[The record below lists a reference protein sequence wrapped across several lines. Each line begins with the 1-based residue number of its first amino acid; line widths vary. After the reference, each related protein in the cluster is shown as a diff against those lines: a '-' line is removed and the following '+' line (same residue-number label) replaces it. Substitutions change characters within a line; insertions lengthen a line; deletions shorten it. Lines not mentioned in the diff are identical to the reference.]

1 MCDLAINDRWDQK
14 HAKFRRLL
22 GLMEPESGLKKLKP
36 VRMPRSDGRHLAR
49 GNSTKSTAV
58 GRLGVLAV
66 GLGIG
71 AAAAATA
78 PIAAAQ
84 PGVPFDPVPV
94 VPDLALPAPATPMD
108 VAISIDGLTL
118 LQEGTATADSGT
130 GDIAIAFGSHSEAY
144 AGVGSAGSGFFDSAF
159 ATGSGS
165 EAFAGDGNF
174 DSASA
179 NGLDSAASA
188 GGTATDVSSFDSSS
202 VFGAASTAL
211 SGAEPGFAGASGGD
225 IATAYDPFGTT
236 GDTAIAANGLSDL
249 ASVTGDNSEAFAGI
263 AGSFDFGAVFGN
275 DLISGGAT
283 GGNFLI
289 DILPAL

>member
-1 MCDLAINDRWDQK
+1 
-14 HAKFRRLL
+14 
-22 GLMEPESGLKKLKP
+22 
-36 VRMPRSDGRHLAR
+36 MPRSDGRHSAT
-49 GNSTKSTAV
+49 GNSTKSKAV
-58 GRLGVLAV
+58 GRFCVLAV

-71 AAAAATA
+71 AAAAPPT
-78 PIAAAQ
+78 AAAQ
-84 PGVPFDPVPV
+84 PGVPVDPVPV

-108 VAISIDGLTL
+108 VAISVDGFTL

-144 AGVGSAGSGFFDSAF
+144 AGAGSAGSGFFDSAF

-179 NGLDSAASA
+179 NGLGSAASA

-202 VFGAASTAL
+202 VVGAASTAL
-211 SGAEPGFAGASGGD
+211 SGAEPGFSGASGSD
-225 IATAYDPFGTT
+225 IATVYDPFGTT

-249 ASVTGDNSEAFAGI
+249 ASVTGDNSEAFAGL
-263 AGSFDFGAVFGN
+263 AGSFDVGAVLGN